1 MPGGLE
7 LAIRPFQSVQIDFTE
22 MPPVQRWKY
31 LLVIVDNLTHWVEAV
46 PTVNATA
53 YTVSKV
59 ILEQIIPCYGMVS
72 HIDSD

>member
-46 PTVNATA
+46 PTVNATV
-53 YTVSKV
+53 YTASKV